1 MPLEFGD
8 DEGVAFA
15 DGGEGLIEARAG
27 AVGAG
32 EPVVKVDALLRD
44 AELAGSVA
52 LGGEVLVVGGAAGV
66 ADQGLGH
73 GRECTFSPRQ
83 SGFSPYGVSATPQ
96 VKVTVACSSRRRVSG
111 GGSTCGRLRE
121 TLGLAPMRMV
131 SVLIALEVRPSTLV
145 TG

>member
-73 GRECTFSPRQ
+73 GRECTFSPPTIGIFAVRGIYNTAGQ
-83 SGFSPYGVSATPQ
+83 GRGCLLVSAPGVRWGFPLRTP
-96 VKVTVACSSRRRVSG
+96 AGDAGPSANANG
-111 GGSTCGRLRE
+111 LRPYR
-121 TLGLAPMRMV
+121 A
-131 SVLIALEVRPSTLV
+131 
-145 TG
+145 